1 LESGGSGGRGGSS
14 NPDRISKKEEI
25 ALADRL
31 SKRDSPQPSWS
42 KKSTAIEEPPR
53 SARDQQ
59 DRMDRLLADV
69 PKHRRSKSAVEA
81 EKKKKKQAA
90 SAFPWS
96 VSAAPASESCSCA

>member
-1 LESGGSGGRGGSS
+1 MYSETFYDED
-14 NPDRISKKEEI
+14 PIKK
-25 ALADRL
+25 
-31 SKRDSPQPSWS
+31 S
-42 KKSTAIEEPPR
+42 KKSTAIAEPPR

-81 EKKKKKQAA
+81 EKKTKKQAA

-96 VSAAPASESCSCA
+96 VSAASALRQRCVSALGNALGSYS